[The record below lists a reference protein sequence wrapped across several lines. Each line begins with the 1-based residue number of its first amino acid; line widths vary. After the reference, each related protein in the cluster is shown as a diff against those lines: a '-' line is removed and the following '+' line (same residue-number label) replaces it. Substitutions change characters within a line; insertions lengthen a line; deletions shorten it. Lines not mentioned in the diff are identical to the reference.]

1 MRTYFVYILASH
13 SRTLYIGVTSD
24 VERRVYQH
32 KLKLIPGFTTRYNVN
47 QLVHI
52 EDYYDIN
59 EAIAREKQLKRWSRN
74 KKMQLIERDNPGW
87 HDLSAGW
94 YPEEQSVRLP

>member
-24 VERRVYQH
+24 LERRVYQH
-32 KLKLIPGFTTRYNVN
+32 KQKLVSGFTDRYNVN

-52 EDYYDIN
+52 EDYFDIN
-59 EAIAREKQLKRWSRN
+59 EAIAWSRG
-74 KKMQLIERDNPGW
+74 KKVELIERDNPGW

-94 YPEEQSVRLP
+94 YPEEQSVRSP